1 MVPGTQLDK
10 AYIGVYFFFL
20 ANEYCLWRKK
30 MRLPLAKYDYILK
43 EMNKLLKAA
52 AIDFYRDE
60 HIKNMLSNFDTVLTK
75 IELP

>member
-1 MVPGTQLDK
+1 
-10 AYIGVYFFFL
+10 
-20 ANEYCLWRKK
+20 

-75 IELP
+75 NRVAVITAHPLGASRKKAFSTNVSN

>member
-1 MVPGTQLDK
+1 
-10 AYIGVYFFFL
+10 
-20 ANEYCLWRKK
+20 